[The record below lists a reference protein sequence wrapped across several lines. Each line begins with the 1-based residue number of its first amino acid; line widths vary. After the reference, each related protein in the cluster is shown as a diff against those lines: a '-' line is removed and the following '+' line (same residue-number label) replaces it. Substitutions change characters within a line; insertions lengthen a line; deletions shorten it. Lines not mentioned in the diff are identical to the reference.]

1 MSQIVLASPS
11 RKTWGIFNTRKDA
24 REFQEAKPD
33 WTEVALK
40 CPKCGLQLVIEDGV
54 PHRCPH
60 F

>member
-24 REFQEAKPD
+24 REFQEAKPG
-33 WTEVALK
+33 WTEEALR
-40 CPKCGLQLVIEDGV
+40 CAKCGLLLEVVDGL
-54 PHRCPH
+54 PHKCPH